1 MTSHRHRLTRHRLT
15 RRRLTLRAA
24 IALALVGSTIA
35 VSVIVTGVVVFTASR
50 IVFESRQQGLLD
62 EFSTTAD
69 ALFTSISTAS
79 PEETWKYYAEILPG
93 ETVIID
99 LDSGRS
105 AGELRPDQ
113 VPDALDLDGPR
124 SPGELTSLRTT
135 LDGRE
140 VFFVSVVRDDLA
152 QDPGARLAVVTAYSM
167 EPQQIQVR
175 ELVVS
180 GILLS
185 AGVVVV
191 VVLLERLLGGA
202 LTRPLRRLVD
212 TAHAVGSGEGP
223 PAWTPSFDDVDR
235 VAEAL
240 HLSSDRLSATIA
252 QLQRREAES
261 RQLVSD
267 VAHELRTPLTSML
280 AVDEL
285 LDEDEQTTPEER
297 AVAAAVVRTGT
308 RRLHTLTEHLLELSR
323 LDAGVARVNR
333 TTVVL
338 AELLTDVVDATGVD
352 VAEREVAPRL
362 RIRTDPSRL
371 HTVVANLLTNAAR
384 HGSPPVTLRVHE
396 EGEAVHI
403 DVSDGGGG
411 VAPADAERVFDRFVT
426 SDRSRS
432 DGVSTG
438 LGLAI
443 ARDNA
448 RLLGG
453 DLVLLPGTSG
463 ATFRVTLPRV

>member
-1 MTSHRHRLTRHRLT
+1 MTA
-15 RRRLTLRAA
+15 RRRRPTLRTA

-35 VSVIVTGVVVFTASR
+35 VSVLVTGVVVFTAGR
-50 IVFESRQQGLLD
+50 IVYESRQEGLLD

-79 PEETWKYYAEILPG
+79 PKDTWKYYAEILPG

-105 AGELRPDQ
+105 AGELRPGQ
-113 VPDALDLDGPR
+113 VPDALGIDDSRR
-124 SPGELTSLRTT
+124 SGDLTSLMTT
-135 LDGRE
+135 LDDRE
-140 VFFVSVVRDDLA
+140 VFFVSTVRDDLP
-152 QDPGARLAVVTAYSM
+152 QDPSARLAVVTAYSM
-167 EPQQIQVR
+167 QPQQEQVR
-175 ELVVS
+175 ELIVS
-180 GILLS
+180 GALLS
-185 AGVVVV
+185 GGVVVL

-212 TAHAVGSGEGP
+212 TAHAVGSGDGP
-223 PAWTPSFDDVDR
+223 PEWKPSFDDVDR
-235 VAEAL
+235 VADAL
-240 HLSSDRLSATIA
+240 HLSSERLGDTIG

-267 VAHELRTPLTSML
+267 VAHELRTPLTSMI

-285 LDEDEQTTPEER
+285 LDDEEQATAEER
-297 AVAAAVVRTGT
+297 AVAAAVVRAGT
-308 RRLHTLTEHLLELSR
+308 RRLHSLIEHLLELSR
-323 LDAGVARVNR
+323 LDAGVARVHR

-352 VAEREVAPRL
+352 VAELSVAPDL
-362 RIRTDPSRL
+362 RIRTDSSRL
-371 HTVVANLLTNAAR
+371 HTVVANLLTNASR
-384 HGSPPVTLRVHE
+384 HGRPPVTVRVHE
-396 EGEAVHI
+396 DGDMLHI
-403 DVSDGGGG
+403 DIGDHGPGIGE
-411 VAPADAERVFDRFVT
+411 PDAERVFDRFVT
-426 SDRSRS
+426 TDRSRS
-432 DGVSTG
+432 DGVGTG

-453 DLVLLPGTSG
+453 ELALLPRSPG
-463 ATFRVTLPRV
+463 ATFRVTLPRL

>member
-1 MTSHRHRLTRHRLT
+1 MSA
-15 RRRLTLRAA
+15 RRRPTLRAA

-35 VSVIVTGVVVFTASR
+35 VSVLVTGVVVFTAGR
-50 IVFESRQQGLLD
+50 IVYESRQQGLLD

-79 PEETWKYYAEILPG
+79 PEDTWRYYAEILPG

-113 VPDALDLDGPR
+113 VPDALGIDDSRR
-124 SPGELTSLRTT
+124 SDDLTSLMTT

-140 VFFVSVVRDDLA
+140 VFFVSVVRDDLP
-152 QDPGARLAVVTAYSM
+152 QDPSARLAVVTAYSM
-167 EPQQIQVR
+167 QPQQEQVR
-175 ELVVS
+175 ELIVS
-180 GILLS
+180 GVLLS
-185 AGVVVV
+185 GGAVVLVVV
-191 VVLLERLLGGA
+191 LERLLGGA

-212 TAHAVGSGEGP
+212 TAHTVGSGDGP
-223 PAWTPSFDDVDR
+223 PPWKPSFDDVDR
-235 VAEAL
+235 VADAL
-240 HLSSDRLSATIA
+240 HLSSERLGDTIG

-267 VAHELRTPLTSML
+267 VAHELRTPLTSMM

-285 LDEDEQTTPEER
+285 LDEDEQATAEER

-308 RRLHTLTEHLLELSR
+308 RRLHTLIERLLELSR
-323 LDAGVARVNR
+323 LDAGVA
-333 TTVVL
+333 TVHG
-338 AELLTDVVDATGVD
+338 TDVVVRELLVDVIDATGVD
-352 VAEREVAPRL
+352 VSELSVSPDL
-362 RIRTDPSRL
+362 RIRTDSSRL
-371 HTVVANLLTNAAR
+371 HTVVANLLTNASR
-384 HGSPPVTLRVHE
+384 HAHPPITVSVHE
-396 EGEAVHI
+396 DADVLHI
-403 DVSDGGGG
+403 DVGDHGPGITE
-411 VAPADAERVFDRFVT
+411 ADAQRVFDRFVT
-426 SDRSRS
+426 TDRSRS
-432 DGVSTG
+432 DGAGTG

-453 DLVLLPGTSG
+453 ELTLLPRSPG
-463 ATFRVTLPRV
+463 ATFRVTLPRL

>member
-1 MTSHRHRLTRHRLT
+1 MTVR

-35 VSVIVTGVVVFTASR
+35 VSVVVTGVVVFTASR

-105 AGELRPDQ
+105 AGELGPEQ
-113 VPDALDLDGPR
+113 VPDELDLDGPR
-124 SPGELTSLRTT
+124 RSGALTSLRGT
-135 LDGRE
+135 LDGAE

-167 EPQQIQVR
+167 EPQQTQVR

-180 GILLS
+180 GVLLS
-185 AGVVVV
+185 GGVIVVVIV
-191 VVLLERLLGGA
+191 LERLFGGA

-223 PAWTPSFDDVDR
+223 PSWTPSFDDVDR

-240 HLSSDRLSATIA
+240 HLSSERLSDTIA

-267 VAHELRTPLTSML
+267 VAHELRTPLTSMM
-280 AVDEL
+280 AVDEIL
-285 LDEDEQTTPEER
+285 EDDEHATAEER

-323 LDAGVARVNR
+323 LDAGVARVHR

-338 AELLTDVVDATGVD
+338 ADLLTDVVDATGVD
-352 VAEREVAPRL
+352 VDDLTASPDL
-362 RIRTDPSRL
+362 RIRTDPGRL
-371 HTVVANLLTNAAR
+371 HTVVANLLTNASR
-384 HGSPPVTLRVHE
+384 HGRPPVTLRVRE
-396 EGEAVHI
+396 DDEVVHI
-403 DVSDGGGG
+403 DVADSGPGI
-411 VAPADAERVFDRFVT
+411 ADADAARVFDRFVT
-426 SDRSRS
+426 TDRSRS
-432 DGVSTG
+432 DGVGTG

-443 ARDNA
+443 ARDSA

-453 DLVLLPGTSG
+453 DLVLRTGAPG

>member
-1 MTSHRHRLTRHRLT
+1 MTP
-15 RRRLTLRAA
+15 RRRRPTLRAA
-24 IALALVGSTIA
+24 IALALVGSTVA
-35 VSVIVTGVVVFTASR
+35 VSVVVTGVVVFTASS
-50 IVFESRQQGLLD
+50 IVYESRQQGLLD

-69 ALFTSISTAS
+69 ALFTSISTGS
-79 PEETWKYYAEILPG
+79 PEETWRYYAEILPG

-105 AGELRPDQ
+105 AGELRPEQ
-113 VPDALDLDGPR
+113 VPEALNVADSRPSGD
-124 SPGELTSLRTT
+124 LTSLRTT

-140 VFFVSVVRDDLA
+140 VFFVSVIRDDLA

-167 EPQQIQVR
+167 EPQQAQVR
-175 ELVVS
+175 ELVIS

-185 AGVVVV
+185 TGVVVI

-223 PAWTPSFDDVDR
+223 PTWTPSFDDVDR
-235 VAEAL
+235 VADAL
-240 HLSSDRLSATIA
+240 RLSSDRLDDTIA

-267 VAHELRTPLTSML
+267 VAHELRTPLTSMM
-280 AVDEL
+280 AVDEM
-285 LDEDEQTTPEER
+285 LDDDEQTTAEER
-297 AVAAAVVRTGT
+297 AVAASVVRTGT

-323 LDAGVARVNR
+323 LDAGVARIR
-333 TTVVL
+333 PRTVVL
-338 AELLTDVVDATGVD
+338 HDLLTDVVDATGVE
-352 VAEREVAPRL
+352 VAELTVPSVPPL
-362 RIRTDPSRL
+362 RTDPGRL
-371 HTVVANLLTNAAR
+371 HTVVTNLLTNAAR
-384 HGSPPVTLRVHE
+384 HGRPPVTIRVHE
-396 EGEAVHI
+396 AGDVVHI
-403 DVSDGGGG
+403 DVGDGGPG
-411 VAPADAERVFDRFVT
+411 VPVADAGRVFDRFVT
-426 SDRSRS
+426 TDRSRS

-453 DLVLLPGTSG
+453 DVALLPGTSG

>member
-1 MTSHRHRLTRHRLT
+1 MTPRRHRP
-15 RRRLTLRAA
+15 TLRTA

-35 VSVIVTGVVVFTASR
+35 VSVLVTGVVVFTAGR
-50 IVFESRQQGLLD
+50 IVYESRQQGLLD

-69 ALFTSISTAS
+69 ALFTSISTGS
-79 PEETWKYYAEILPG
+79 PEDTWKYYAEILPG

-113 VPDALDLDGPR
+113 VPDALGIDDSHR
-124 SPGELTSLRTT
+124 SGDLTSLMTT

-140 VFFVSVVRDDLA
+140 VFFVSTVRDDLP
-152 QDPGARLAVVTAYSM
+152 QDPSARLAVVTAYSM
-167 EPQQIQVR
+167 QPQQEQVR
-175 ELVVS
+175 DLIVS
-180 GILLS
+180 GALLS
-185 AGVVVV
+185 GGVVVL

-212 TAHAVGSGEGP
+212 TAHAVGSGDGP
-223 PAWTPSFDDVDR
+223 PEWKPSFDDVDR
-235 VAEAL
+235 VADAL
-240 HLSSDRLSATIA
+240 RLSSERLVDTIG
-252 QLQRREAES
+252 QLRRREAES

-267 VAHELRTPLTSML
+267 VAHELRTPLTSMM

-285 LDEDEQTTPEER
+285 LDEDEEATAEER

-308 RRLHTLTEHLLELSR
+308 RRLHTLIEHLLELSR
-323 LDAGVARVNR
+323 LDAGVARVHR

-338 AELLTDVVDATGVD
+338 PDLLADVIDATGVD
-352 VAEREVAPRL
+352 VVELSVSPDL
-362 RIRTDPSRL
+362 LIRTDSSRL
-371 HTVVANLLTNAAR
+371 HTVVANLLTNASR
-384 HGSPPVTLRVHE
+384 HGRPPVTVRVRE
-396 EGEAVHI
+396 DGDMLHI
-403 DVSDGGGG
+403 DVCDHGPGI
-411 VAPADAERVFDRFVT
+411 AEPDAERVFDRFVT
-426 SDRSRS
+426 TDRSRS
-432 DGVSTG
+432 DGAGTG

-453 DLVLLPGTSG
+453 ELTLLPRSPG
-463 ATFRVTLPRV
+463 ATFRVTLPRL

>member
-1 MTSHRHRLTRHRLT
+1 MTAR

-35 VSVIVTGVVVFTASR
+35 VSVVVTGVIVFTASN
-50 IVFESRQQGLLD
+50 IVYESRQQGLLD

-69 ALFTSISTAS
+69 ALFTSISSGS

-105 AGELRPDQ
+105 AGELRPEQ
-113 VPDALDLDGPR
+113 VPSELDLDGSR
-124 SPGELTSLRTT
+124 DSGQLTSLRTT
-135 LDGRE
+135 LEGKD
-140 VFFVSVVRDDLA
+140 VFFVSVVRDDLT

-167 EPQQIQVR
+167 QPQQAQVR
-175 ELVVS
+175 ELIIS
-180 GILLS
+180 GVLLS
-185 AGVVVV
+185 GGIVILVVVM
-191 VVLLERLLGGA
+191 ERPFGGA

-235 VAEAL
+235 VADAL
-240 HLSSDRLSATIA
+240 RLSSERLGDTIA

-267 VAHELRTPLTSML
+267 VAHELRTPLTSMM
-280 AVDEL
+280 AVDEIL
-285 LDEDEQTTPEER
+285 AEDEHATAEER
-297 AVAAAVVRTGT
+297 AVAASVVRTGT

-323 LDAGVARVNR
+323 LDAGVARVHR
-333 TTVVL
+333 RMVVL
-338 AELLTDVVDATGVD
+338 HDLLTDVIDATGVD
-352 VAEREVAPRL
+352 VAELTVSPRL
-362 RIRTDPSRL
+362 QLHTDPERV

-384 HGSPPVTLRVHE
+384 HGHPPVTVRVHE
-396 EGEAVHI
+396 YGDAVHI
-403 DVSDGGGG
+403 DVGDSGSGI
-411 VAPADAERVFDRFVT
+411 APADAERVFDRFVT
-426 SDRSRS
+426 TNRSRS

-453 DLVLLPGTSG
+453 NLALLPNTDG
-463 ATFRVTLPRV
+463 ATFRVTLPRL

>member
-1 MTSHRHRLTRHRLT
+1 MTAR

-50 IVFESRQQGLLD
+50 IVYESRQQGLLD

-69 ALFTSISTAS
+69 ALFTSISTVS

-105 AGELRPDQ
+105 AGELRPEQ
-113 VPDALDLDGPR
+113 IPDGLDLDDTRR
-124 SPGELTSLRTT
+124 SGELTSLRST
-135 LDGRE
+135 LDGQE
-140 VFFVSVVRDDLA
+140 VFFVSVVRTDLA

-167 EPQQIQVR
+167 EPQQTQVR

-185 AGVVVV
+185 GGVIVIVI
-191 VVLLERLLGGA
+191 LLERLFGGA

-212 TAHAVGSGEGP
+212 TAHAVGSGGGP
-223 PAWTPSFDDVDR
+223 PVWEPSFDDVDR
-235 VAEAL
+235 VADAL
-240 HLSSDRLSATIA
+240 HLSSDRLTETIA
-252 QLQRREAES
+252 QLRRREAES

-285 LDEDEQTTPEER
+285 LDEDEESTPEER
-297 AVAAAVVRTGT
+297 AVAASVVRTGT
-308 RRLHTLTEHLLELSR
+308 RRLHILTEHLLELSR
-323 LDAGVARVNR
+323 LDAGVARVHR
-333 TTVVL
+333 TTVAL
-338 AELLTDVVDATGVD
+338 RDLLTDVVDATGV
-352 VAEREVAPRL
+352 EVADLTASPDL
-362 RIRTDPSRL
+362 RIRTDPARL
-371 HTVVANLLTNAAR
+371 HTVIANLLTNAAR
-384 HGSPPVTLRVHE
+384 HGRPPVTLRVHE
-396 EGEAVHI
+396 EDDAVQI
-403 DVSDGGGG
+403 DVVDSGPGI
-411 VAPADAERVFDRFVT
+411 PDAEAERIFDRFVT
-426 SDRSRS
+426 TSRSRS
-432 DGVSTG
+432 NGVSTG

-443 ARDNA
+443 ARDTA

-453 DLVLLPGTSG
+453 DLVLRPGASG
-463 ATFRVTLPRV
+463 ATFRVTLPRL